1 MQLSKKMI
9 HWNLDII
16 DILVTLLSVKQ
27 KKKKKSIYLFL
38 MDNIRMDGL
47 NRSCYFR
54 SLNFW

>member
-27 KKKKKSIYLFL
+27 KKKKKIHLPFL
-38 MDNIRMDGL
+38 NGQYQDG
-47 NRSCYFR
+47 
-54 SLNFW
+54 WTE

>member
-27 KKKKKSIYLFL
+27 KKKKKNPFTFS
-38 MDNIRMDGL
+38 
-47 NRSCYFR
+47 
-54 SLNFW
+54 